1 MSNPE
6 PLLDPYDDD
15 GAPVDLAD
23 PAGAQAAASALLE
36 AVARERGLDVHRL
49 DEEIVVCDDGQ
60 HRVLFHGLVSS
71 ASGRVAQV
79 LCGNDAWLRGHLA
92 RHGLPVVDTRL
103 VWLDDARFALREA
116 EELGFPQRLRLAGA
130 PEATAAGAAD
140 RTATD
145 VDSFHRAWL
154 ALVDAAPDDRC
165 QVILEHR
172 PPGPVVDVA
181 VVGDEVV
188 ALAGTGPNGVGS
200 LALRAVSALPN
211 AASGS
216 VRIAVGGPQPL
227 IDTVDLSMGHWVGQ
241 QDPDRARV
249 VVAVLADSFGAGG

>member
-1 MSNPE
+1 MSTRE
-6 PLLDPYDDD
+6 PLLGPYDDD
-15 GAPVDLAD
+15 GAPVDTAD
-23 PAGAQAAASALLE
+23 PTGVQAAASALLE

-49 DEEIVVCDDGQ
+49 DDEIVVCDDGQ

-71 ASGRVAQV
+71 TSGRVAHV

-103 VWLDDARFALREA
+103 VVLDDARFALREA

-130 PEATAAGAAD
+130 PEAPAGGAAD

-154 ALVDAAPDDRC
+154 ALVDAAPDDPC
-165 QVILEHR
+165 QVILER
-172 PPGPVVDVA
+172 RLPGPVVDVA

-188 ALAGTGPNGVGS
+188 AGPEGVGS

-211 AASGS
+211 ATSGS

-227 IDTVDLSMGHWVGQ
+227 IDTVDLSMGHWVGGS
-241 QDPDRARV
+241 DPDRAKV
-249 VVAVLADSFGAGG
+249 VAAVLAGDFHVR